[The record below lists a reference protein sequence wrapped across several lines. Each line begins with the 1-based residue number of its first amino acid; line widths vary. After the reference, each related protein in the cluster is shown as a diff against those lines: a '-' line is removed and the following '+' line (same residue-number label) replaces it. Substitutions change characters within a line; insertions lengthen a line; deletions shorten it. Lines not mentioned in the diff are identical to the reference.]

1 MKLLKFAFFVPAK
14 GINDKK
20 KTTEIVNVAY
30 VLIPSLNDHCGGL
43 KFEKSE
49 LWSIFKVNIPNQ
61 HGAQE

>member
-1 MKLLKFAFFVPAK
+1 M
-14 GINDKK
+14 
-20 KTTEIVNVAY
+20 
-30 VLIPSLNDHCGGL
+30 IPSLNDHCGGL